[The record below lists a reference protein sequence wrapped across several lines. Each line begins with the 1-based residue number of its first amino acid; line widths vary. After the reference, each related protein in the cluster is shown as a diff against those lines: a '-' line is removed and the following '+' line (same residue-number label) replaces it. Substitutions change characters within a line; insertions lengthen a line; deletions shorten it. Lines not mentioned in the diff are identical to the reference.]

1 MLRFDK
7 QLRLLIVSC
16 GLREVFIFVTGSK
29 RLRTGND
36 DPGRG
41 KRPRTTE
48 EVDDEFYAEEIR
60 KKVEKKIQTL
70 SRKVS

>member
-1 MLRFDK
+1 MFVIQILN
-7 QLRLLIVSC
+7 
-16 GLREVFIFVTGSK
+16 VFIIYVTGSK
-29 RLRTGND
+29 RLRSGND